1 MGTAERDMRR
11 ACFLRDL
18 LSVTPLCWNLG
29 GSLRLKVL
37 SDKGQECWCSGRSQ
51 SKESHNLKTK
61 IATEK

>member
-1 MGTAERDMRR
+1 MGAAERDMRR
-11 ACFLRDL
+11 AYFLRDL
-18 LSVTPLCWNLG
+18 LCVTPLCWNLG